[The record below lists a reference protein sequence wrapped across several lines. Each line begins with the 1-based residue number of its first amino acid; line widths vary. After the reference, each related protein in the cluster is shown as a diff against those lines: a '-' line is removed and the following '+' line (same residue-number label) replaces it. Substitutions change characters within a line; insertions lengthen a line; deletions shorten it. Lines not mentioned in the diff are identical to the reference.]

1 MSQNCTKIAQNH
13 RVGWESLSVV
23 LEPPRLISQCCIRH
37 HRCPWCL
44 NALHWLQGCCRHCHC
59 PWCWNALHWFLRLPP
74 SPSLFMVL
82 NMGFNYGDCPSLLL
96 SAVLKKGMAF
106 FNFFATSRLEPQCA
120 LTIWRLWKIKCWK
133 NVLGHIV
140 AFVRHCIVLRLFKC
154 MLLFFFFLAVT
165 YTCCA
170 VPCSSQM
177 DVSTKDYF
185 ETCCNTSRVQE
196 LQ

>member
-1 MSQNCTKIAQNH
+1 MSQNCTEFAQNH
-13 RVGWESLSVV
+13 RVGWESLSLV
-23 LEPPRLISQCCIRH
+23 LEPPALVSQCTIAVH
-37 HRCPWCL
+37 GAETPWTGYKGCL
-44 NALHWLQGCCRHCHC
+44 RQCHC
-59 PWCWNALHWFLRLPP
+59 PWCWNALHWFLRLLP

-82 NMGFNYGDCPSLLL
+82 NSHMGFNCGDCPSLLL

-106 FNFFATSRLEPQCA
+106 FNFFATSRLEPHRA
-120 LTIWRLWKIKCWK
+120 MTIWRLWKIKCWK
-133 NVLGHIV
+133 KVLGHIV
-140 AFVRHCIVLRLFKC
+140 AFVRHCIALRLFKC
-154 MLLFFFFLAVT
+154 MLLFFLAVT

-185 ETCCNTSRVQE
+185 ETCCITSRVQE